1 MPLFICKKIELHDIF
16 RCWLIFLAFS
26 MATVSVAGSVD
37 VVSDTAGHGALCRTE
52 REAPDTVVI
61 GSVLFPLASSEY
73 DPGFSGNS
81 VRLESIRGFIDSIP
95 LADVGSLRFMVTGSV
110 STEGSRAFN
119 VRLAYDRAHALCRIL
134 GTLIG
139 VSPEV
144 TVEIPDK
151 APLESYPGLRNA
163 RISYTHVTITPP
175 DSYEKH
181 HIEEEL
187 PQKSSATCDASE
199 GQDDAGAVEEKPA
212 EDDHCCVAG
221 ENEVNE
227 DDVNNDDVNEDY
239 GPATVVAGDSGF
251 RLPPVS
257 LSTNMLYDLSC
268 VPNIAVG
275 VALSDRLS
283 LGADWM
289 CAWWSRKPDHFYY
302 RIYGGD
308 IDLRY
313 RLQGG
318 QPSNPFSG
326 HHIGLYASMV
336 CYDFQFGNHHTGVL
350 SDKWNYAAGVSYM
363 FSLPVGRKFSIDFS
377 AGVGYMWGQFKKH
390 IPIDD
395 HDVWKST
402 HRRSWFGP
410 TRLGVSLTYLLGPS
424 TFNLSKK
431 KGGGK

>member
-1 MPLFICKKIELHDIF
+1 MPLFICKKMELHDIF

-37 VVSDTAGHGALCRTE
+37 VVSDAAGYGVPCLTE
-52 REAPDTVVI
+52 GEASDTVVI
-61 GSVLFPLASSEY
+61 GSVLFPFSSSEY

-81 VRLESIRGFIDSIP
+81 ERLESIRSFLDSIP
-95 LADVGSLRFMVTGSV
+95 SAGVVSPRFMVTGSV
-110 STEGSRAFN
+110 SPEGSRAFN
-119 VRLAYDRAHALCRIL
+119 VRLAYDRAHTLCRVL

-144 TVEIPDK
+144 TVEIPDR
-151 APLESYPGLRNA
+151 APLESYPGLRSA
-163 RISYTHVTITPP
+163 RILCAYVNAPP
-175 DSYEKH
+175 TGSYEDVVRG
-181 HIEEEL
+181 EDL
-187 PQKSSATCDASE
+187 SRKSSATCAASE
-199 GQDDAGAVEEKPA
+199 GHDDTEAVEEKPS

-221 ENEVNE
+221 EDEINE
-227 DDVNNDDVNEDY
+227 DD
-239 GPATVVAGDSGF
+239 GPTTVVAGDSGF
-251 RLPPVS
+251 RLPPIAV
-257 LSTNMLYDLSC
+257 STNMLYDLAC

-275 VALSDRLS
+275 VALSDRLT
-283 LGADWM
+283 LWADWM
-289 CAWWSRKPDHFYY
+289 SAWWSRKPDHFYY
-302 RIYGGD
+302 RVYGGD

-313 RLQGG
+313 RLMGG

-326 HHIGLYASMV
+326 HHIGVYASMV

-424 TFNLSKK
+424 TFNLSEK